1 MTTGDRDVTGQST
14 PTESASS
21 GASRRDFLRTSS
33 LLGAAMAAGVGGS
46 GAHAAGSGVIKV
58 GLVGCGGRGTGAAEQ
73 AMAAGKDI
81 KLVALGDMFREQL
94 DASRSHLRN
103 AGGDRFDVADDRCF
117 VGFDAYK
124 KVIECVDVVLLAT
137 PPGFRPL
144 HLQAAVDAGKHC
156 FVEKPVAVDGPGVRA
171 VLAACEEAKKKNLS
185 IVSGLCW
192 RYHNAMREAVKR
204 IQGGDIGKVQILQ
217 CTYNTQN
224 AKTPIP
230 FDPKKWSEM
239 EWQLRNWYYLS
250 WLSGDHNVEQHVHS
264 LDKMAWVLKD
274 EYPVRAFGVGG
285 RQVRT
290 GPECGNI
297 FDHHAV
303 TYEFASGAKCFSMCR
318 QWEFTLNDVSDYIY
332 GTGGTATLLGSNK
345 RNSWVITGEKP
356 WRFGRTKENNMYQQE
371 HDELF
376 ASIRSSNPIN
386 DGEWMS
392 KSSLMGIM
400 GRMATYTG
408 QEVTWDAALNSKDD
422 LSPKNYA
429 FGPNPVPPPAIPGVA
444 KLI

>member
-1 MTTGDRDVTGQST
+1 MTG
-14 PTESASS
+14 PTNEQTTTAP
-21 GASRRDFLRTSS
+21 ASRRDFLRTSS
-33 LLGAAMAAGVGGS
+33 LLTAAMATGVGGS
-46 GAHAAGSGVIKV
+46 GAYAGASGSIRV
-58 GLVGCGGRGTGAAEQ
+58 GLVGCGGRGTGAAAN
-73 AMAAGKDI
+73 AMGAGKDI
-81 KLVALGDMFREQL
+81 KLVAMGDMFKENLESSREQL
-94 DASRSHLRN
+94 KS
-103 AGGDRFDVADDRCF
+103 AGGERFDVNADRSF

-124 KVIECVDVVLLAT
+124 NVIDSVDVVVLAT

-144 HLQAAVDAGKHC
+144 HLKAAVAAGKHC
-156 FVEKPVAVDGPGVRA
+156 FVEKPVAVDGPGVRS
-171 VLAACEEAKKKNLS
+171 VLESCAEAKKKNLA

-192 RYHNAMREAVKR
+192 RYHNFMRETVKR
-204 IQGGDIGKVQILQ
+204 VHDGDIGKIQILQ

-224 AKTPIP
+224 AKPPIP
-230 FDPKKWSEM
+230 YDPAKWSEM

-274 EYPVRAFGVGG
+274 EYPVRAYGTGG

-297 FDHHAV
+297 FDHHVV

-318 QWEFTLNDVSDYIY
+318 QQQNCLNDVSDYIY
-332 GTGGTATLLGSNK
+332 GTQGVATLLGSNK

-356 WRFGRTKENNMYQQE
+356 WRVARNAKEVNMYQQE

-376 ASIRSSNPIN
+376 ASIRAGTPIN

-408 QEVTWDAALNSKDD
+408 QEVTWDAAMNSKED
-422 LSPKNYA
+422 LSPRTYA
-429 FGPNPVPPPAIPGVA
+429 FGPNPVPPPAIPGVTR
-444 KLI
+444 LI

>member
-1 MTTGDRDVTGQST
+1 
-14 PTESASS
+14 
-21 GASRRDFLRTSS
+21 
-33 LLGAAMAAGVGGS
+33 MATGVGGS
-46 GAHAAGSGVIKV
+46 GAFAASDGTIKV
-58 GLVGCGGRGTGAAEQ
+58 GLVGCGGRGTGAAVN

-81 KLVALGDMFREQL
+81 KLVALGDMFRDNLDFSRDQL
-94 DASRSHLRN
+94 RKE
-103 AGGDRFDVADDRCF
+103 GGDRFDVSDERCF

-144 HLQAAVDAGKHC
+144 QLKAAVEAGKHC
-156 FVEKPVAVDGPGVRA
+156 FVEKPVAVDGPGVRS
-171 VLAACEEAKKKNLS
+171 VLDSCLEAKKKNLS

-192 RYHNAMREAVKR
+192 RYHNFMRETVKR
-204 IQGGDIGKVQILQ
+204 IQDDSIGKIQVLQ

-230 FDPKKWSEM
+230 FDPSKWSEM

-274 EYPVRAFGVGG
+274 EYPTRAYGTGG

-297 FDHHAV
+297 FDHHVV

-318 QWEFTLNDVSDYIY
+318 QQQNCLNDVSDYIY
-332 GTGGTATLLGSNK
+332 GTGGVATLLGSNE
-345 RNSWVITGEKP
+345 RNSWVITGQKA
-356 WRFGRTKENNMYQQE
+356 WRVPRKAQKGNMYQQE

-376 ASIRSSNPIN
+376 ASIRSGNPIN
-386 DGEWMS
+386 DGDWMS

-408 QEVTWDAALNSKDD
+408 AEVSWDAALNSKED
-422 LSPKNYA
+422 LSPRNYA
-429 FGPNPVPPPAIPGVA
+429 FGPNPVPPPAIPGVT

>member
-1 MTTGDRDVTGQST
+1 VIAG
-14 PTESASS
+14 
-21 GASRRDFLRTSS
+21 SRREFLKGSAV
-33 LLGAAMAAGVGGS
+33 LGAAMATGLAGS
-46 GAHAAGSGVIKV
+46 GAHAAGNGTIRV
-58 GLVGCGGRGTGAAEQ
+58 GLIGCGGRGTGAAEQ
-73 AMAAGKDI
+73 AMAAGKDV
-81 KLVALGDMFREQL
+81 KLVALGDMFRDQL
-94 DASRSHLRN
+94 DASRALLRG
-103 AGGDRFDVADDRCF
+103 AGGDRFDVSDDRCF

-124 KVIECVDVVLLAT
+124 QVIDCGVDVVLLAT

-144 HLQAAVDAGKHC
+144 HLKAAVEAGKHC
-156 FVEKPVAVDGPGVRA
+156 FVEKPCATDSPGVRS
-171 VLAACEEAKKKNLS
+171 VLDTCAEAKKKNLS

-192 RYHNAMREAVKR
+192 RYHNAMRETVKR
-204 IQGGDIGKVQILQ
+204 LQDGAIGTIQILQ

-239 EWQLRNWYYLS
+239 EWQIRNWYYLS

-274 EYPVRAFGVGG
+274 EYPVRAFGAGG

-297 FDHHAV
+297 YDHHAV
-303 TYEFASGAKCFSMCR
+303 TYEFAHGAKCFSVCR
-318 QWEFTLNDVSDYIY
+318 QWDHTPPDVSDYFY
-332 GTGGTATLLGSNK
+332 GTGGRATLLGTNK
-345 RNSWVITGEKP
+345 RNSWVIEGTTP
-356 WRFGRTKENNMYQQE
+356 WRFGRARENNMYQQE

-386 DGEWMS
+386 DGVFMT
-392 KSSLMGIM
+392 KSTLMGIM

-408 QEVTWDAALNSKDD
+408 EVVTWDVALNSKED
-422 LSPKNYA
+422 LSPKQYA
-429 FGPNPVPPPAIPGVA
+429 FGPNPVPPPATPGVTR
-444 KLI
+444 LV